1 MSVIDRLD
9 RKELWLSF
17 MEERMATGNMDK
29 RRAEDLQAF
38 IQDEGYLDVVGKIR
52 RGENFLPPLK
62 KSEEEGGILVF
73 EGRKLCAQA
82 AYLSPGETV

>member
-1 MSVIDRLD
+1 MVFTVRCPFIMSVIDRLD
-9 RKELWLSF
+9 SKELWLSF

-62 KSEEEGGILVF
+62 S
-73 EGRKLCAQA
+73 R
-82 AYLSPGETV
+82 